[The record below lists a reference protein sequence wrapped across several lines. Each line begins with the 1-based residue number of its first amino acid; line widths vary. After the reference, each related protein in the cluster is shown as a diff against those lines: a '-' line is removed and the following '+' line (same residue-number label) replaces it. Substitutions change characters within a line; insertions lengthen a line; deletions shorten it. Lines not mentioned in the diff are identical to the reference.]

1 MQAGVNEEALM
12 EAYVAGDPAAFQRLF
27 RALAPSLH
35 AFFART
41 VGDGSAAE
49 DLLQTTFLKLHGA
62 RGSWRRGEPLRP
74 WVFTIAA
81 RVRVDWLRRNGRRG
95 QEEELDG
102 DALADPE
109 APGDPGE
116 AVLGKQ
122 RAERVRAALDRL
134 PEPQRVVVHLHRFEG
149 LGFAEIGAILG
160 ITEGAAK
167 LRAFRAYAQLRTLL
181 SDLVAEEPT

>member
-1 MQAGVNEEALM
+1 MREAVSEEALM
-12 EAYVAGDPAAFQRLF
+12 QAYVAGDPGAFQRLF
-27 RALAPSLH
+27 RALAPSVH

-41 VGDGSAAE
+41 VGDGAAAD

-62 RGSWRRGEPLRP
+62 RSSWRPGDPLRP

-81 RVRVDWLRRNGRRG
+81 RVRIDWLRRNGRRG
-95 QEEELDG
+95 EEAELDG
-102 DALADPE
+102 DALGDP
-109 APGDPGE
+109 APAADPGE
-116 AVLGKQ
+116 VLAGKQ

-134 PEPQRVVVHLHRFEG
+134 AEPQRVVVHLHRFEG

-160 ITEGAAK
+160 ISEGAAK

-181 SDLVAEEPT
+181 GDLVTEERT

>member
-1 MQAGVNEEALM
+1 MDGRLNEEALM
-12 EAYVAGDPAAFQRLF
+12 AAYVAGDPGAFQRLF
-27 RALAPSLH
+27 RVLAPSLH

-41 VGDGSAAE
+41 VADGSAAE

-62 RGSWRRGEPLRP
+62 RGSWRPGEPLRP

-95 QEEELDG
+95 AEEELDG
-102 DALADPE
+102 ETLA
-109 APGDPGE
+109 APDGAGDPAE

-122 RAERVRAALDRL
+122 RAERVREALDRL
-134 PEPQRVVVHLHRFEG
+134 AEPQRVVVHLHRFEG
-149 LGFAEIGAILG
+149 LGFGEICKILG
-160 ITEGAAK
+160 ISEGAAK

-181 SDLVAEEPT
+181 SDLVAEEAS